1 MNIARDEVHL
11 YFVKSL
17 SRYRTFLPSVTYGR
31 WEFSNLQRA
40 SVFTGTC
47 SMVAASAGVRSV
59 GISECVAFVF
69 MVLACRNQRR
79 YR

>member
-1 MNIARDEVHL
+1 MNIARDEVHQ
-11 YFVKSL
+11 VAL
-17 SRYRTFLPSVTYGR
+17 SIQDFPAEVTYGR

>member
-1 MNIARDEVHL
+1 MNIARDEVHQ
-11 YFVKSL
+11 VAL
-17 SRYRTFLPSVTYGR
+17 SIQDFPAERHIRR

>member
-1 MNIARDEVHL
+1 MNIARDEVHQ
-11 YFVKSL
+11 VAL
-17 SRYRTFLPSVTYGR
+17 SIQDFPAERHIRQA
-31 WEFSNLQRA
+31 EFSNLQRA

>member
-1 MNIARDEVHL
+1 MNIARDEVHQ
-11 YFVKSL
+11 VAL
-17 SRYRTFLPSVTYGR
+17 SIQDFPAERHIRQVGVLEPPAS
-31 WEFSNLQRA
+31 QR
-40 SVFTGTC
+40 
-47 SMVAASAGVRSV
+47 MVAASAGVRSV

>member
-1 MNIARDEVHL
+1 MNIARDEVHQ
-11 YFVKSL
+11 VAL
-17 SRYRTFLPSVTYGR
+17 SIQDFPAERHIRQVGVLEPPAS
-31 WEFSNLQRA
+31 QRLHR
-40 SVFTGTC
+40 TC

>member
-1 MNIARDEVHL
+1 MNIARDEVHQ
-11 YFVKSL
+11 VAL
-17 SRYRTFLPSVTYGR
+17 SIQDFPAERHIRQVGVLEPPAS
-31 WEFSNLQRA
+31 QRLHRH
-40 SVFTGTC
+40 
-47 SMVAASAGVRSV
+47 MQSAGVRSV

>member
-1 MNIARDEVHL
+1 MNIARDEVHQ
-11 YFVKSL
+11 VAL
-17 SRYRTFLPSVTYGR
+17 SIQDFPAERHIRQVGVL
-31 WEFSNLQRA
+31 NLQRA